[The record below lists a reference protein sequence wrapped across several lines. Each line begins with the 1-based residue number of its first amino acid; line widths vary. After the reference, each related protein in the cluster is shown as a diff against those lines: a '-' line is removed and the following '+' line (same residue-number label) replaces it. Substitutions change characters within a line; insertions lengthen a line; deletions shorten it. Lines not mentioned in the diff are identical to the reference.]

1 MLKYA
6 NNSLNIII
14 LLIGFHLFSEIYSD
28 DISGDITFNPN
39 TDYFKLDTDN
49 FDTNSNSIRCS
60 YSSSTS
66 SISWWKDNVEVSKS
80 QSCSVYQT
88 NGGIYFPKHVALTD
102 SGEYSCKVNTSSN
115 YGERDLLVCVIA
127 SSSTPSTSTVPEC
140 NPTSSPVT
148 EHTSATNDLGK
159 TTQTIPSTM
168 GNSPNNAGPI
178 AGAVVGVFV
187 LIAIIGV
194 IFYFFYKRQK
204 TNKPTDKGNVEKAPV
219 PNGTFNGTY
228 EEVVL
233 DNRKPV
239 ILPNNEY
246 ASIDGDGYVLAGD
259 VAGFPVDN
267 EQSKGED
274 MFYAELDK
282 NKIPDESN
290 YQQLNL
296 QPVHN
301 QADEADEPSS
311 PGDKEASYAVLNQ
324 NSNVDDTEYQQLN
337 LQSVHTQAEP
347 ENPDDEVLYNRLYK
361 PDVQPTEV
369 QAESKPVDLY
379 TMVNKSK
386 KSGDNNSFV
395 ENDE

>member
-140 NPTSSPVT
+140 NPTSSPST

-187 LIAIIGV
+187 LIAVIGIV
-194 IFYFFYKRQK
+194 FYFFYKRQK
-204 TNKPTDKGNVEKAPV
+204 TNKPADKRHVEKAPV
-219 PNGTFNGTY
+219 PNGNFNDPY

-233 DNRKPV
+233 DNRRPV
-239 ILPNNEY
+239 VLTNNEY
-246 ASIDGDGYVLAGD
+246 ASIDDNGYVPAGD
-259 VAGFPVDN
+259 VAGFSVDN
-267 EQSKGED
+267 EQSKDED

-282 NKIPDESN
+282 NKIPDDSN

-311 PGDKEASYAVLNQ
+311 PEDKEASYAVLNQ

-369 QAESKPVDLY
+369 QTESKPVGLY

-386 KSGDNNSFV
+386 KSGDINSFV